1 MEAAIFEA
9 EARNLQAEILRK
21 VTAENVRL
29 LKTMR
34 EWIRRAEAA
43 EQQVSSLRIPGN
55 AAAEEHAALK
65 TQLVEAQAQVYAL
78 HGEVDAEKEK
88 RVVAEEA
95 TEQLLSQH
103 TALSADNAKL
113 KEEVMRRGEDL
124 SVQDL
129 ALVIERNELQNTVAT
144 LRAGLEGKES
154 EVRELSETVR
164 ALQADI
170 EKAQN
175 ALTAETRSS
184 TQSQLDAVGQEM
196 AYEAMLQER
205 STLRG
210 QLAVAQKETDDLKA
224 KVALLEAAVQS
235 GTVAALQRSGAEA
248 SASRTVA
255 SQPAKKKRAGKK
267 DGGPVDFANY
277 ASPIPQTRQ
286 AVLASY
292 PEIDPALPP
301 ELAGY
306 VSFTKTELSQL
317 LGGSTQGLFVRVTKS
332 ARPLAV
338 KYDIGEFLC
347 PNLNQNSWLPTK
359 PGAHGYMQVGLGDR
373 DRVRFEDAEVRP
385 VFVGAASQF
394 RYFGTYELKRSQY
407 EYSETTRDKEKEHR
421 NRNPEDILQD
431 YRAGTLRA
439 PCVLLKCIG
448 FDTEFYRELVDA
460 AHTYNAAFGMVNAP
474 APAPSS
480 QAPSASPA
488 PAAVAKRG
496 KKRPAAGNRFHV
508 EGSEDEEEGVQ
519 AQAQEGPSS
528 PKRRRTPM
536 GPPASNGARTSM
548 RRSGRLSTKPQP
560 DGSKTVD
567 ADEDEDG
574 VSSDSSTEYN
584 GEDGD
589 V

>member
-34 EWIRRAEAA
+34 EWIRRAKAA
-43 EQQVSSLRIPGN
+43 EQQVSSLRMPGN

-154 EVRELSETVR
+154 E
-164 ALQADI
+164 
-170 EKAQN
+170 AQN

-277 ASPIPQTRQ
+277 ASPIPPTRQ
-286 AVLASY
+286 AILASY

-394 RYFGTYELKRSQY
+394 RYFGTYELKRV
-407 EYSETTRDKEKEHR
+407 ERLTAEEWLTLPEKVVS
-421 NRNPEDILQD
+421 L
-431 YRAGTLRA
+431 
-439 PCVLLKCIG
+439 
-448 FDTEFYRELVDA
+448 
-460 AHTYNAAFGMVNAP
+460 
-474 APAPSS
+474 
-480 QAPSASPA
+480 
-488 PAAVAKRG
+488 
-496 KKRPAAGNRFHV
+496 
-508 EGSEDEEEGVQ
+508 
-519 AQAQEGPSS
+519 
-528 PKRRRTPM
+528 
-536 GPPASNGARTSM
+536 ARW
-548 RRSGRLSTKPQP
+548 RRSC
-560 DGSKTVD
+560 
-567 ADEDEDG
+567 
-574 VSSDSSTEYN
+574 
-584 GEDGD
+584 
-589 V
+589 